1 MRYPASEKLEIIQLV
16 EQSHQPIKRTLEQIG
31 VSRPTF
37 YRWYDAWQQGGVD
50 ALEDR
55 RCGPKV
61 TWNRIPDEV
70 RAAVVKMAL
79 ERTDLSP
86 RELAVTFTD
95 EKRYF
100 ISEASVYRI
109 LKARDLIPSPAF
121 IVIKGETRTPC
132 VRVSVER

>member
-16 EQSHQPIKRTLEQIG
+16 EQSHQPVKRTLEQIG

-61 TWNRIPDEV
+61 TWNRIPDDV
-70 RAAVVKMAL
+70 RDAVVKMAL
-79 ERTDLSP
+79 DRTDLSP

-100 ISEASVYRI
+100 IS
-109 LKARDLIPSPAF
+109 
-121 IVIKGETRTPC
+121 
-132 VRVSVER
+132 

>member
-1 MRYPASEKLEIIQLV
+1 
-16 EQSHQPIKRTLEQIG
+16 
-31 VSRPTF
+31 
-37 YRWYDAWQQGGVD
+37 
-50 ALEDR
+50 
-55 RCGPKV
+55 V

-70 RAAVVKMAL
+70 RDAVVKMAL
-79 ERTDLSP
+79 DRTDLSP

-121 IVIKGETRTPC
+121 IVIKAADEFKDRTTRPNEMWQTDFTYLK
-132 VRVSVER
+132 VTGWGWYYLSTVLDDFSRYIVSWRLCTNRCAGNAEPRLASLWA

>member
-1 MRYPASEKLEIIQLV
+1 M
-16 EQSHQPIKRTLEQIG
+16 
-31 VSRPTF
+31 
-37 YRWYDAWQQGGVD
+37 
-50 ALEDR
+50 
-55 RCGPKV
+55 
-61 TWNRIPDEV
+61 TWNRIPDDV
-70 RAAVVKMAL
+70 RDAVVKMAL
-79 ERTDLSP
+79 DRTVLSP